1 MENKN
6 RETKKVTTPI
16 SKQEVV
22 LKSFL
27 TGREKR
33 EFTSNS
39 DEGFEMIGIRVA
51 VVSVDGKTDGVIDAI
66 LDMHGKDYDFILNEM
81 AEIINDSSF
90 LAEKTKKE

>member
-1 MENKN
+1 MEIKN
-6 RETKKVTTPI
+6 RETKKVITPI
-16 SKQEVV
+16 DKHEVI

-33 EFTSNS
+33 EFTNNP

-51 VVSVDGKTDGVIDAI
+51 IISVDGKTDKITDTI
-66 LDMHGKDYDFILNEM
+66 LDMHGKDYDFVLNEM

-90 LAEKTKKE
+90 LVEKKKKE

>member
-6 RETKKVTTPI
+6 RETKKVITPVD
-16 SKQEVV
+16 KHEVV

-33 EFTSNS
+33 EFTNNP
-39 DEGFEMIGIRVA
+39 DEGFEMIGIRV
-51 VVSVDGKTDGVIDAI
+51 VVISVNGKTDKISDAI
-66 LDMHGKDYDFILNEM
+66 LDMHGKDYDFVLNEM

-90 LAEKTKKE
+90 LVQKTKKE

>member
-6 RETKKVTTPI
+6 RETKKIITPI
-16 SKQEVV
+16 NKHEVI

-33 EFTSNS
+33 EFTNNPK
-39 DEGFEMIGIRVA
+39 EGFEMIGIRVSI
-51 VVSVDGKTDGVIDAI
+51 VSVNGKTDNVSDAV
-66 LDMHGKDYDFILNEM
+66 LDMHGKDYDFVLNEM

-90 LAEKTKKE
+90 LVKKTEKE